1 MAPVF
6 GSMTIAAPLLPAS
19 ASWAACWI
27 FELMVSVTSLPA
39 VPTPAM
45 SLSTSVQLA
54 KLSWPFKVSL
64 YEASMPEVPYCCD
77 T

>member
-1 MAPVF
+1 
-6 GSMTIAAPLLPAS
+6 
-19 ASWAACWI
+19 
-27 FELMVSVTSLPA
+27 MVSVTSLPA
-39 VPTPAM
+39 EPTPAM